1 MRRTERS
8 MKMINRLNLSKKALA
23 FLLAFSVLIST
34 VTVNLAV
41 FADVSPK
48 TSGDTFTEGV
58 KGAVW
63 NGEVATGYAGGK
75 GTKADPYLIE
85 TPNQLAYM
93 LKHDVVAT
101 ADKNNKTS
109 ASMGKYYKLTA
120 NIYLNDITDPE
131 WMDNSPNSWFTT
143 DSAERFGGNID
154 GDGYTIFGLYFN
166 GTAAGA
172 LIPYADIWGRDI
184 SFKNINISDSY
195 ISSSGYF
202 VSALVGY
209 IYGGTK
215 NTVTYS
221 KCYVSESVTIKTT
234 SQYAGGLLGCTANK
248 EDKYVIEDCAVLGS
262 VSASGGYSAGFCGS
276 FNAANVVKIN
286 DSFALGSFGTDI
298 DEQNNSYTVSNLAKI
313 KGDAAKTE
321 MPNLD

>member
-1 MRRTERS
+1 MQ
-8 MKMINRLNLSKKALA
+8 RL
-23 FLLAFSVLIST
+23 
-34 VTVNLAV
+34 
-41 FADVSPK
+41 
-48 TSGDTFTEGV
+48 
-58 KGAVW
+58 
-63 NGEVATGYAGGK
+63 Y
-75 GTKADPYLIE
+75 
-85 TPNQLAYM
+85 
-93 LKHDVVAT
+93 
-101 ADKNNKTS
+101 DKNDIDMIANHGYFEDWQRVMKPRLYTAEETVS
-109 ASMGKYYKLTA
+109 GKSMLLRSYQSRGLLLGFIACYFLDREPSEIDYVLFK
-120 NIYLNDITDPE
+120 
-131 WMDNSPNSWFTT
+131 SFT

-234 SQYAGGLLGCTANK
+234 SQYAGGLLGCTANQ
-248 EDKYVIEDCAVLGS
+248 EDKYVIEDCAVLGKS
-262 VSASGGYSAGFCGS
+262 
-276 FNAANVVKIN
+276 
-286 DSFALGSFGTDI
+286 
-298 DEQNNSYTVSNLAKI
+298 EAKRS
-313 KGDAAKTE
+313 
-321 MPNLD
+321 